1 MTLKS
6 FALATTAAAIIATPA
21 LARDDVQVMG
31 SSTVLPYAQIVVENF
46 QREYPNYKVT
56 LQGGG
61 SSAGLKAFCE
71 GLGEQTID
79 VANASRGI
87 KDSEVT
93 ACGGNGVESITE
105 VRIGYDGIVFASDV
119 NGPAFALEPKDVYLA
134 LAAEPVV
141 DGKVVK
147 NPYAK
152 LSDVNSAF
160 PAWDIK
166 FFIPGEKHG
175 TREVLETKVLEEGC
189 KAVGAFDAYMNDL
202 GLDKKAAEK
211 KCYEVR
217 KDGASVDIDGDYT
230 ETLQR
235 LDADKESIGVFG
247 LAFYEANTDKLR
259 VATMSGVKPTAAA
272 VASGTYPVSRP
283 LFFYVK
289 NAHLPVIPGMA
300 EYVTFFV
307 SDDMIGPGG
316 PLEAYGLVPAPE
328 SERDEVRAA
337 VEAAVMAARTN

>member
-1 MTLKS
+1 MNFKS

-46 QREYPNYKVT
+46 QKEYPEYKVT

-79 VANASRGI
+79 VANASRAI

-93 ACGGNGVESITE
+93 ACADQGVDSITE

-119 NGPAFALEPKDVYLA
+119 DGPAFALEPADVYKA
-134 LAAEPVV
+134 LAKEPFY
-141 DGKVVK
+141 DGEFYES
-147 NPYAK
+147 NPNKTLA
-152 LSDVNSAF
+152 DVNSAF

-175 TREVLETKVLEEGC
+175 TREVFEEKVVEAGC
-189 KAVGAFDAYMNDL
+189 EATGALDYYINEL
-202 GLDKKAAEK
+202 GLDKKAAGK
-211 KCYEVR
+211 KCYDLR
-217 KDGASVDIDGDYT
+217 QDGASVDIDGDYT

-235 LDADKESIGVFG
+235 LDANDKSIGVFG

-259 VATMSGVKPTAAA
+259 VATVSGVKPTAEA
-272 VASGTYPVSRP
+272 VASGEYPVSRP

-289 NAHLPVIPGMA
+289 NAHLPVIPGMK
-300 EYVTFFV
+300 EYVQFFV

-328 SERDEVRAA
+328 SERDDVRATVA
-337 VEAAVMAARTN
+337 AAVDASN